1 MTMTKDEID
10 HAAKQVLNA
19 LPMSEGSSEW
29 ALAHAAI
36 TKALAAAHAAGRVE
50 VREDAVAAREL
61 RKWAMEQAIAAR
73 AAGYLA
79 RGSDI
84 VNDAATILAFANGEQ
99 PAEP

>member
-1 MTMTKDEID
+1 MTKEEID

-29 ALAHAAI
+29 ALAYAAI
-36 TKALAAAHAAGRVE
+36 SKELKAAHASAAY
-50 VREDAVAAREL
+50 DAQQDAYAAREM
-61 RKWAMEQAIAAR
+61 RKWALEQAIAAR

-99 PAEP
+99 PTEP